1 MIAKSTREMIQKVE
15 QGLYLLDQ
23 QEGNITAAPTLLLDL
38 ETAAE
43 DVVDRLQTL
52 IDDLAKWHRLW
63 VSNNVNALVD
73 GAAEDTDIVE
83 GGAYEKARW
92 VELRAALLSFQAWLI
107 TPVTPAVGEVPAGT
121 LAVTVLSRRYVPPT
135 SAEE

>member
-1 MIAKSTREMIQKVE
+1 MKAANNIQIV
-15 QGLYLLDQ
+15 QLVQRGLELLDAG
-23 QEGNITAAPTLLLDL
+23 ETVTSDRETLLLDL

-52 IDDLAKWHRLW
+52 IDDLSKWNRLW
-63 VSNNVNALVD
+63 ISNNINAVVD

-83 GGAYEKARW
+83 GGAYEKERW
-92 VELRAALLSFQAWLI
+92 VELRAAFLSFQAWLI
-107 TPVTPAVGEVPAGT
+107 TPVTPAVGEVPAGP

-135 SAEE
+135 PAE

>member
-1 MIAKSTREMIQKVE
+1 MKAANNIQIMQLV
-15 QGLYLLDQ
+15 QRGLELLDA
-23 QEGNITAAPTLLLDL
+23 EEVAVAGRETLLLDL

-52 IDDLAKWHRLW
+52 IDDLSRCNRLW

-92 VELRAALLSFQAWLI
+92 VELRAAFLTFQAWLI
-107 TPVTPAVGEVPAGT
+107 TPVVEGGPAPLEI
-121 LAVTVLSRRYVPPT
+121 LSRRYVPPT
-135 SAEE
+135 KETA

>member
-1 MIAKSTREMIQKVE
+1 MKAANNIQIV
-15 QGLYLLDQ
+15 QLVQRGLDLLDA
-23 QEGNITAAPTLLLDL
+23 QEAAVASQETLLLDL

-73 GAAEDTDIVE
+73 GAVEDTDIVE
-83 GGAYEKARW
+83 GGAYEKERW
-92 VELRAALLSFQAWLI
+92 VELCAAFLSFQTWLI
-107 TPVTPAVGEVPAGT
+107 TPVTPAVGEVPAGP
-121 LAVTVLSRRYVPPT
+121 LAVTVLSRRYVPP
-135 SAEE
+135 APVEE

>member
-1 MIAKSTREMIQKVE
+1 MKAANNIQIV
-15 QGLYLLDQ
+15 QLVQRGLDLLDA
-23 QEGNITAAPTLLLDL
+23 QEAAVASQETLLLDL

-73 GAAEDTDIVE
+73 GAETDTSIVE
-83 GGAYEKARW
+83 GGAYEKWRW
-92 VELRAALLSFQAWLI
+92 VELRAAFLSYQAWLI
-107 TPVTPAVGEVPAGT
+107 TAVTPEVGEVPAGP

-135 SAEE
+135 PVEE